1 MTTTGLPD
9 STVVSEERPGLAADM
24 PTGGRSWRRLLRG
37 PEDDPHWVRP
47 GLLVLLV
54 GTGLLYLWALSANGM
69 GNDFYA
75 AAVQAGTRSWRAFLF
90 GSFDASNFITVDKPP
105 ASLWVMALSG
115 RIFGFGTW
123 SMLVPQALEGV
134 AAVGL
139 LYAAV
144 RRWYGGAAGLLAG
157 AALALTPV
165 AGLMFRYNN
174 PDALLTLL
182 LVAAAYA
189 TCRAIEGAR
198 VWWLAL
204 AGLLIG
210 FGFLTKMLEALLVVP
225 ALAVAYLVAAPVS
238 FWRRIRDLAVAGA
251 VLVVGAGWWVAAV
264 TLTPAAD
271 RPYVGGSTNN
281 SVLQLAFGY
290 NGLSRITGSNRRG
303 GGAPAALRNV
313 QADVRQF
320 AGFAFGGQ
328 RGLTRLFS
336 GSWATDAAW
345 LIPAALIALVA
356 GLWLTRRAPRTD
368 LQRAGLVLWGGW
380 MLVSALV
387 FSFASGIVHEY
398 YSVALAPSVAALA
411 AIGTVTFWKRRE
423 QWAGKAALLAML
435 AATGLWA
442 FVVLDRSP
450 HWNAWLRVL
459 LVATALAGIAGI
471 AAGSLTRRRWAVP
484 VGSLALATA
493 LLGPIAYSVQT
504 VASSHGGALLAAGP
518 ATAQTRL
525 PAGLQREAEDLLQ
538 RGGFGGFG
546 AGTRPPTGGGAAAMF
561 GRARG
566 GPQTVSSALVSRL
579 EAGAGTYRWVAAAT
593 SAPQA
598 APYELATG
606 KPVMAIGGFM
616 GTDNAISLAAFQQ
629 LVRAGEVHYFIGG
642 AGPDAGPGGGRGG
655 GGGGGGFRGG
665 STTDA
670 GQIATWVAAHYP
682 PETVGGTTLYD
693 LTVRGS
699 GSGQ

>member
-1 MTTTGLPD
+1 
-9 STVVSEERPGLAADM
+9 VHV
-24 PTGGRSWRRLLRG
+24 RRLLRG
-37 PEDDPHWVRP
+37 PQDDPSWVRP
-47 GLLVLLV
+47 GLLVLLG
-54 GTGLLYLWALSANGM
+54 GTGLLYLWALSTNGM

-105 ASLWVMALSG
+105 ASLWIMELSG

-134 AAVGL
+134 AAVGV

-144 RRWYGGAAGLLAG
+144 RRWYGSAAGLLAG

-189 TCRAIEGAR
+189 TCRAIEGGRA
-198 VWWLAL
+198 WWLAL

-225 ALAVAYLVAAPVS
+225 ALALAYLLAAPVS
-238 FWRRIRDLAVAGA
+238 FWRRVRDLALAGA

-264 TLTPAAD
+264 ALTPAAD
-271 RPYVGGSTNN
+271 RPFVGGSTNN

-290 NGLSRITGSNRRG
+290 NGLSRITGNRRG
-303 GGAPAALRNV
+303 GGAPAALRDV
-313 QADVRQF
+313 QAEVRQF
-320 AGFAFGGQ
+320 AGVAFGGQ
-328 RGLTRLFS
+328 RGVTRLFG

-368 LQRAGLVLWGGW
+368 LKRAGLVLWGGW
-380 MLVSALV
+380 MLVAALV

-398 YSVALAPSVAALA
+398 YSVALAPSIAALA
-411 AIGTVTFWKRRE
+411 AVGTVMFWRRRD
-423 QWAGKAALLAML
+423 QWAGKAGLLAML
-435 AATGLWA
+435 AASGLWA
-442 FVVLDRSP
+442 FVLLDRSP
-450 HWNAWLRVL
+450 HWNPWLRVL
-459 LVATALAGIAGI
+459 LVAAGLAGFAAI
-471 AAGSLTRRRWAVP
+471 AAGSPRRRRWAVP
-484 VGSLALATA
+484 AGSLALAAA
-493 LLGPIAYSVQT
+493 LLGPVAYSVQT

-518 ATAQTRL
+518 ASAQTRV
-525 PAGLQREAEDLLQ
+525 PAGLEREAGALP
-538 RGGFGGFG
+538 RGAFALGGGSRPPAAGG
-546 AGTRPPTGGGAAAMF
+546 AGLF
-561 GRARG
+561 GRTRG
-566 GPQTVSSALVSRL
+566 GPLTVSGVLVSRL
-579 EAGAGTYRWVAAAT
+579 RAGAGGYRWVAAAT

-606 KPVMAIGGFM
+606 RPVMAIGGFM
-616 GTDNAISLAAFQQ
+616 GTDNAITLAAFQQ
-629 LVRAGEVHYFIGG
+629 LVRAGKVHYFIGG
-642 AGPDAGPGGGRGG
+642 AGPDAGPGAGRGAG
-655 GGGGGGFRGG
+655 PGGGGFRGG
-665 STTDA
+665 TTTDA
-670 GQIATWVAAHYP
+670 GQIATWVVAHYP

-693 LTVRGS
+693 LTARGS
-699 GSGQ
+699 G

>member
-1 MTTTGLPD
+1 
-9 STVVSEERPGLAADM
+9 
-24 PTGGRSWRRLLRG
+24 
-37 PEDDPHWVRP
+37 
-47 GLLVLLV
+47 LLVLLV

-139 LYAAV
+139 LCAAV
-144 RRWYGGAAGLLAG
+144 RRWYGSAAGLLAG

-198 VWWLAL
+198 AWWLAL

-225 ALAVAYLVAAPVS
+225 ALALAYLVAAPVS
-238 FWRRIRDLAVAGA
+238 FWRRVRDLAVAGA
-251 VLVVGAGWWVAAV
+251 VLAVGAGWWVAAV

-271 RPYVGGSTNN
+271 RPFVGGSTNN

-290 NGLSRITGSNRRG
+290 NGLSRITGGNRRG
-303 GGAPAALRNV
+303 RGAPAALRDV

-345 LIPAALIALVA
+345 LIPAALIALIA

-368 LQRAGLVLWGGW
+368 LQSAGLVLWGGW

-387 FSFASGIVHEY
+387 FSYASGIVHEY

-411 AIGTVTFWKRRE
+411 AIGTVMFWRRRE
-423 QWAGKAALLAML
+423 QWAGKAGLLAML

-471 AAGSLTRRRWAVP
+471 AAGSLARRRWAVP
-484 VGSLALATA
+484 VGSLALAAA
-493 LLGPIAYSVQT
+493 LLGPTAYSVQT

-518 ATAQTRL
+518 PTAQTRL
-525 PAGLQREAEDLLQ
+525 PAGLEREAEAFLE
-538 RGGFGGFG
+538 RGGFAGFG
-546 AGTRPPTGGGAAAMF
+546 AGSRPSTGGGAAAMF

-566 GPQTVSSALVSRL
+566 GTLTPSSALVSRL
-579 EAGAGTYRWVAAAT
+579 ETGAGKYRWVAAAT

-616 GTDNAISLAAFQQ
+616 GTDSAITLPAFQQ
-629 LVRAGEVHYFIGG
+629 LVREGKVHYFIGG
-642 AGPDAGPGGGRGG
+642 SGPDAGPGASR

-670 GQIATWVAAHYP
+670 RQIASWVVAHYP

-693 LTVRGS
+693 LTARG
-699 GSGQ
+699 